1 MTILESSDLLKKVE
15 RYEAAVKELEAA
27 HEDVK
32 GVLIEAI
39 LFARWQQLGA
49 QLGFSATDPA
59 KRKEQKEEEP
69 NRDLQ
74 QLNQQIS
81 AMSESW
87 AH

>member
-1 MTILESSDLLKKVE
+1 MTIETSDLLKKVE
-15 RYEAAVKELEAA
+15 RYEAAVKNLEAA

-32 GVLIEAI
+32 DVLIDAI
-39 LFARWQQLGA
+39 LFARWQQLGTKI
-49 QLGFSATDPA
+49 GFAAADPA
-59 KRKEQKEEEP
+59 TRQEEP

>member
-1 MTILESSDLLKKVE
+1 MTIETSDLLKKVE

-32 GVLIEAI
+32 DVLIDTI
-39 LFARWQQLGA
+39 LFARWQQIGTRI
-49 QLGFSATDPA
+49 GFSAADPA
-59 KRKEQKEEEP
+59 PEQEEP

-81 AMSESW
+81 QMSESW

>member
-1 MTILESSDLLKKVE
+1 MTIHEGSDLLKKVE
-15 RYEAAVKELEAA
+15 RYEAAVQELEAA

-32 GVLIEAI
+32 DILIETI
-39 LFARWQQLGA
+39 LFARWQQLGT
-49 QLGFSATDPA
+49 QLGFSAERPVP
-59 KRKEQKEEEP
+59 RPEEP

>member
-1 MTILESSDLLKKVE
+1 MTIHESSDLLKKVE

-32 GVLIEAI
+32 DVLIDTI
-39 LFARWQQLGA
+39 LFARWQQLGTRI
-49 QLGFSATDPA
+49 GFSAADPA
-59 KRKEQKEEEP
+59 KQREEP

-81 AMSESW
+81 QMSESW

>member
-1 MTILESSDLLKKVE
+1 MTIHEGSELLRRVE
-15 RYEAAVKELEAA
+15 RYDTAVQELEAA
-27 HEDVK
+27 HEAVK
-32 GVLIEAI
+32 DILNEAI
-39 LFARWQQLGA
+39 LFDRWQRLGA
-49 QLGFSATDPA
+49 QFGFEAQPPG
-59 KRKEQKEEEP
+59 RLPEEP

>member
-1 MTILESSDLLKKVE
+1 MTIHESSDLLKKVE
-15 RYEAAVKELEAA
+15 RYEAAVKELESA

-32 GVLIEAI
+32 DVLIDTI
-39 LFARWQQLGA
+39 LFARWQQLGT
-49 QLGFSATDPA
+49 QLGFAAVEPGKQRD
-59 KRKEQKEEEP
+59 EP

>member
-1 MTILESSDLLKKVE
+1 MTIHESSDLLKKVE

-32 GVLIEAI
+32 DVLIETI
-39 LFARWQQLGA
+39 LFARWQQLGT
-49 QLGFSATDPA
+49 QLGFAAMDPA
-59 KRKEQKEEEP
+59 KPREEP

>member
-1 MTILESSDLLKKVE
+1 MTNRESSDLLKKVE
-15 RYEAAVKELEAA
+15 RYEAAVQELEAA

-32 GVLIEAI
+32 DVLIQPI
-39 LFARWQQLGA
+39 LFARWQQLGT
-49 QLGFSATDPA
+49 QLGFAAVDPGQQ
-59 KRKEQKEEEP
+59 REEP

>member
-1 MTILESSDLLKKVE
+1 MTIHESSDLLKKVE
-15 RYEAAVKELEAA
+15 RYEAAVTELEAA
-27 HEDVK
+27 QVDVK
-32 GVLIEAI
+32 DVLIGAI
-39 LFARWQQLGA
+39 LFARWQQIGTKLGY
-49 QLGFSATDPA
+49 SAVEPPPQQD
-59 KRKEQKEEEP
+59 EP

>member
-1 MTILESSDLLKKVE
+1 MTIETSDLLKKVE

-32 GVLIEAI
+32 DVLIDTI
-39 LFARWQQLGA
+39 LFARWQQIGSKI
-49 QLGFSATDPA
+49 GFSAADPA
-59 KRKEQKEEEP
+59 SEREEP

-81 AMSESW
+81 QMSESW